1 MCAIGKAR
9 KETPFALRLAFAA
22 LGVAVLMLIDN
33 IWEIKTAWSTA
44 NISIYYLFFNA
55 IVFSGIMSSYLI
67 PVLCCLPWNMKNIK
81 QRGKTMEKMTV
92 GRKARDFFIATA
104 CGGLAVSLGYGFFV
118 GICSLKFP
126 FASDD
131 VIEAGMTIFP
141 YVSYSLNGYVGLH
154 LFIMLLNG
162 FLLGALYGG
171 MSATF
176 ALFTLNE
183 SVVILIPF
191 MVRFLWIQLYRI
203 IPIEYNDRIDYW
215 LFMRTSYSE
224 ELQTPFFAI
233 GRVLL
238 ILIVFLIVYLV
249 KSKQEVIQQ

>member
-1 MCAIGKAR
+1 MSTVNKAR
-9 KETPFALRLAFAA
+9 VVKLFGLKLILAGC
-22 LGVAVLMLIDN
+22 GVALLMLIDN
-33 IWEIKTAWSTA
+33 IWEIKTAWSTES
-44 NISIYYLFFNA
+44 ISIYYLFFNA

-67 PVLCCLPWNMKNIK
+67 PVLCCLPWNMETVKRRRRTMQEKTIK
-81 QRGKTMEKMTV
+81 RKM
-92 GRKARDFFIATA
+92 RDFFTA
-104 CGGLAVSLGYGFFV
+104 AVCGGVVVSLGYGLFA

-126 FASDD
+126 FVSDD

-176 ALFTLNE
+176 ALFTRNE

-191 MVRFLWIQLYRI
+191 MIRFLWIQLYRI
-203 IPIEYNDRIDYW
+203 VPIEYNYRIDYW

-224 ELQTPFFAI
+224 ELQTPLLAI

-238 ILIVFLIVYLV
+238 ILFVFLTVYLV
-249 KSKQEVIQQ
+249 KSKQEVIQ

>member
-1 MCAIGKAR
+1 MSIVNKAR
-9 KETPFALRLAFAA
+9 TAKLFGLKLILAG

-33 IWEIKTAWSTA
+33 IWEIKTAWSTE

-67 PVLCCLPWNMKNIK
+67 PVLCCLPWNMETIK
-81 QRGKTMEKMTV
+81 QRRKTMQKMTV
-92 GRKARDFFIATA
+92 KRKTQNFFTATA
-104 CGGLAVSLGYGFFV
+104 CGGVVVSLGYGLFI

-126 FASDD
+126 FVSDD

-162 FLLGALYGG
+162 FLLGSLYGG
-171 MSATF
+171 ISASF

-191 MVRFLWIQLYRI
+191 MIRFLWIQLYRI
-203 IPIEYNDRIDYW
+203 FSIDYNFRIDYW
-215 LFMRTSYSE
+215 LFMRTSCSE

-238 ILIVFLIVYLV
+238 ILCVFLIVYLV
-249 KSKQEVIQQ
+249 KGKQEVTQ